1 MAASMQKISSHICQ
15 LCKRRYLT
23 FSYKR
28 SSSNSKSKP
37 WKSVVGLEIHAQINT
52 ESKLFSGAENKFGG
66 PTNTQVSLFDAAF
79 PGTLPVLNKGCV
91 EAGVL
96 TALALRCTVNK
107 VSKFDRKHYFY
118 ADLPAGY
125 QITQQRQP
133 LAVKG
138 HVDYCISDK
147 NSFETKTANITQIQ
161 LEQDSGKSLHDEKD
175 RISLIDLNRCGT
187 GLMEI
192 VTEPDF
198 SDGTDASAFVKELQ
212 KILQTIQTCDCKMEE
227 GSLRVDA
234 NISVHKPGE
243 PLGIRTEV
251 KNLNSI
257 KSVSKAISFEVKRQI
272 ELLENGGIV
281 ENETRSF
288 DTEIDET
295 VPMRDK
301 EVKTDYR
308 FMPEPNLPP
317 LHLFDSESVKT
328 VSSKMSV
335 INIDDIQ
342 QKLPPLPED
351 TRKRLEQ
358 QYSLK
363 RRDVAVLVDNSGLM
377 DYFEDVMK
385 LSPTTSAKLVSN
397 FIINQLLGVLND
409 RKLTI
414 HNCPVKTE
422 DFGKLIDL
430 LHTEE
435 ISYSTSCKVLDEMF
449 QHPNIAPE
457 DIVDQKDWRQI
468 SDTQI
473 LTNICE
479 KVLEEHPKLISK
491 YRKGKLKYLHTLVN
505 KAVIDS
511 NNKANP
517 RILKQIMEDLLD
529 NK

>member
-1 MAASMQKISSHICQ
+1 MFFASKQ
-15 LCKRRYLT
+15 YLQY
-23 FSYKR
+23 FR
-28 SSSNSKSKP
+28 SKP

-234 NISVHKPGE
+234 NISVHKP
-243 PLGIRTEV
+243 
-251 KNLNSI
+251 
-257 KSVSKAISFEVKRQI
+257 
-272 ELLENGGIV
+272 ENHLVYGQ
-281 ENETRSF
+281 N
-288 DTEIDET
+288 ET

-363 RRDVAVLVDNSGLM
+363 RRDVAVLVDNSGLV
-377 DYFEDVMK
+377 DYFEDVMR

-414 HNCPVKTE
+414 YKCPVKTE

-449 QHPNIAPE
+449 EHPNIAPE

-468 SDTQI
+468 SDTQV